1 LGSDDIGTIIASA
14 GVPRSLKS
22 WVLDSR
28 LASPAV
34 RISPPKSCTRRALL
48 GGENTKGSVGDLS
61 SRGFGGPSG
70 LGGGLRSSCGLVAA
84 GSVKKYLQ
92 LE

>member
-1 LGSDDIGTIIASA
+1 MGSDDIGTIIASA

-34 RISPPKSCTRRALL
+34 RISPPK
-48 GGENTKGSVGDLS
+48 NTKGSVGDLS

-84 GSVKKYLQ
+84 GSIKKYLQ
-92 LE
+92 LH